1 MSNPK
6 ELTLGELR
14 LALARGS
21 NEQTVREALEA
32 IREDDAVAARHEQA
46 TAAYR
51 AYVEERRRRLQAAE
65 EEAMDE
71 ADREQQRTGRPWDS
85 REARY
90 SARRKAGLEAR
101 ERFEL
106 DEPLLE
112 FSDWAEAGSPERYQA
127 KTPAA
132 RRKARIDLDPATR
145 GRLVTL
151 ADVQVLWRRCNGSKG
166 DRITPKPIEQA
177 RPRFSRSTLK

>member
-65 EEAMDE
+65 EEPWTRLTASSSAPAAPGTDGKP
-71 ADREQQRTGRPWDS
+71 ATRLAGRLASRRGNASSSTSRCSSSRTGSRPVPLSATRRRPPPPAGRPASTLTQQREAGWSRSPTCRCCGAAATARRATGSLRSRSSRHARDF
-85 REARY
+85 REAR
-90 SARRKAGLEAR
+90 
-101 ERFEL
+101 
-106 DEPLLE
+106 
-112 FSDWAEAGSPERYQA
+112 
-127 KTPAA
+127 
-132 RRKARIDLDPATR
+132 
-145 GRLVTL
+145 
-151 ADVQVLWRRCNGSKG
+151 
-166 DRITPKPIEQA
+166 
-177 RPRFSRSTLK
+177 